1 MKRTTSAV
9 RLLTD
14 PAYTP
19 GSKPSRADNL
29 RASLLAASQDAL
41 AFAKSSEVKD
51 NAQRQRWLAFSQAMR
66 AQANSLRAEVADAD
80 AR

>member
-1 MKRTTSAV
+1 MKRTTTAV

-29 RASLLAASQDAL
+29 RASLLAASRDAL
-41 AFAKSSEVKD
+41 AFAQSSEVKD
-51 NAQRQRWLAFSQAMR
+51 NAQRQRYLALGRAMQ

-80 AR
+80 PR

>member
-29 RASLLAASQDAL
+29 RASLLAASRDAL
-41 AFAKSSEVKD
+41 AFAQSSEVKD
-51 NAQRQRWLAFSQAMR
+51 NAQRQRYVSLSESLR
-66 AQANSLRAEVADAD
+66 AQVNSLRAEVADAES
-80 AR
+80 R